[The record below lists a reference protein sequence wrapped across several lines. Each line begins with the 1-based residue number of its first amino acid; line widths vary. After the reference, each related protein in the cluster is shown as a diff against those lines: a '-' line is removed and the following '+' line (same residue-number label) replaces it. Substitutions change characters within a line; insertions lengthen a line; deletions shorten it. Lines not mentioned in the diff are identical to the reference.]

1 MLYGGGLIGLLLL
14 AFWIYCIFDV
24 IATDEALMRNLPKIL
39 WLVVVI
45 LLPTVGAIA
54 WLLLGRPE
62 GAGVRPGDTDYRR
75 PTRPIVAP
83 DDDPRFLA
91 RIDDEAQR
99 LRKWEEDLKRREEE
113 MRRREGG
120 EEGDQGTT

>member
-24 IATDEALMRNLPKIL
+24 IATDEAVMRNLPKVL
-39 WLVVVI
+39 WLIIVI
-45 LLPTVGAIA
+45 IIPTVGSIA
-54 WLLLGRPE
+54 WLLMGRPE
-62 GAGVRPGDTDYRR
+62 RAGLRPGDTEYRR
-75 PTRPIVAP
+75 PLRRVVAP

-99 LRKWEEDLKRREEE
+99 LRKWEEDLKRREDE
-113 MRRREGG
+113 MRKR